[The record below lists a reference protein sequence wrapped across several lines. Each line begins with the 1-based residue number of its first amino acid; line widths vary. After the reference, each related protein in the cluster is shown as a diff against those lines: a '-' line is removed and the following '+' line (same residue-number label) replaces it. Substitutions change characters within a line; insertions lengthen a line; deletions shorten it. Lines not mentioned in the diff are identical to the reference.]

1 MTVEL
6 NNDNS
11 TFEEWH
17 KALCQVANVA
27 GASAADADAWLSD
40 YEAGKTPKQAWFDEW
55 GSP

>member
-17 KALCQVANVA
+17 KALCQVANDA